1 MVKADWKL
9 AGIVPTGELVKAA
22 TPILFTTFLAAIA
35 AAVLAVLVGFVM
47 VRMIARP
54 LARLKDL
61 MVEGAKGDLSV
72 RTEYVSKDEIG
83 ELSASFNTMMERIT
97 ELVAQTTDTAREVL
111 ETAGELGDASRK
123 TAISAKEIAAATE
136 EIAGGA
142 GSLAQEAERGN
153 ELTDL
158 IGTQMQSVIAAN
170 AEMDEAAR
178 GVGEASGQ
186 GAKQLEELLTQTS
199 RTGEMTTAL
208 VDRVNNL
215 KETVSSVIKVLDV
228 MKNITQ
234 QTNILSLNATI
245 EAARAGEAGR
255 GFMVVA
261 DEVRQLADQSKQS
274 IAVVAG
280 ITDKIITEMNETVAV
295 LSEVAPLFK
304 QQMTSVKST
313 SEIFVSVQGQMDDF
327 ISSLESVT
335 GAIDSLNHS
344 QGVLSDAMSNVSAVA
359 QQSSATSEEV
369 ASLSNEQ
376 QNVSDQLVALSGKL
390 EGASTQL
397 KDKLSLFTIK

>member
-1 MVKADWKL
+1 M
-9 AGIVPTGELVKAA
+9 
-22 TPILFTTFLAAIA
+22 
-35 AAVLAVLVGFVM
+35 
-47 VRMIARP
+47 
-54 LARLKDL
+54 
-61 MVEGAKGDLSV
+61 
-72 RTEYVSKDEIG
+72 
-83 ELSASFNTMMERIT
+83 
-97 ELVAQTTDTAREVL
+97 
-111 ETAGELGDASRK
+111 
-123 TAISAKEIAAATE
+123 
-136 EIAGGA
+136 
-142 GSLAQEAERGN
+142 
-153 ELTDL
+153 
-158 IGTQMQSVIAAN
+158 
-170 AEMDEAAR
+170 
-178 GVGEASGQ
+178 
-186 GAKQLEELLTQTS
+186 
-199 RTGEMTTAL
+199 
-208 VDRVNNL
+208 
-215 KETVSSVIKVLDV
+215 
-228 MKNITQ
+228 
-234 QTNILSLNATI
+234 
-245 EAARAGEAGR
+245 
-255 GFMVVA
+255 
-261 DEVRQLADQSKQS
+261 ADQSKQS